1 MYMLLQTKLLNTQ
14 LGFFF
19 FFILLSEQK
28 LENLKDSYKKHLSE
42 LVPSSMFY
50 IIIFIRFA

>member
-19 FFILLSEQK
+19 FILLSEQK
-28 LENLKDSYKKHLSE
+28 LENLKDSCKKHLSE
-42 LVPSSMFY
+42 LVPSAVFY